1 MRIRSLLVAA
11 ALGGASL
18 LAGCSGV
25 GDEVPTPEASAALAA
40 TAASE
45 SASGSTSGLRP
56 ASPSTG
62 PAALHPDGGAL
73 PEGWPAEAP
82 PERGA
87 RVWAVYLA
95 VGPEGDPALADAAE
109 WLQARG
115 YSTFEGRELGC
126 DGGAAEAIGR
136 DPRELAVAVY
146 FDWRADAG
154 DFLTLLKP
162 PGSTPETTRTFVEML
177 RVTRDCVS

>member
-1 MRIRSLLVAA
+1 MYRYGPRHEDPESSRGGLARECLAA
-11 ALGGASL
+11 GRLQRGGRRCPDAGGVGGLGGH
-18 LAGCSGV
+18 GGV
-25 GDEVPTPEASAALAA
+25 RIGVRVDVHRRGRA
-40 TAASE
+40 
-45 SASGSTSGLRP
+45 
-56 ASPSTG
+56 
-62 PAALHPDGGAL
+62 HPDGGAL

-82 PERGA
+82 PEHGA

-115 YSTFEGRELGC
+115 YSTFEGRDSGC
-126 DGGAAEAIGR
+126 HGGAAEAIGR
-136 DPRELAVAVY
+136 DPRELAVTVY

>member
-11 ALGGASL
+11 SLGSASL

-25 GDEVPTPEASAALAA
+25 GDDAPTPEASAALAA

-45 SASGSTSGLRP
+45 SASGST
-56 ASPSTG
+56 ATG
-62 PAALHPDGGAL
+62 AAALHPGGGAL

-82 PERGA
+82 PEHGA

-95 VGPEGDPALADAAE
+95 VGPEGDPALAEAAE

-126 DGGAAEAIGR
+126 D
-136 DPRELAVAVY
+136 PRELSVAVY

>member
-11 ALGGASL
+11 SLGSASL

-25 GDEVPTPEASAALAA
+25 GDDAPTPEASAALAA

-45 SASGSTSGLRP
+45 SASGSTS
-56 ASPSTG
+56 TG
-62 PAALHPDGGAL
+62 AAALHPDGGAL

-82 PERGA
+82 PEHGA